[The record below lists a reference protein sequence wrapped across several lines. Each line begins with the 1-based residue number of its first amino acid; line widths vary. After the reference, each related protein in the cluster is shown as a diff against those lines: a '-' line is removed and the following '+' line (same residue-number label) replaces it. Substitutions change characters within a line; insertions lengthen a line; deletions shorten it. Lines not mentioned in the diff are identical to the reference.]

1 MMPRPH
7 RVVSPHPT
15 HSTMTSSPN
24 HEKAI
29 AIAISLLKHKNPQTT
44 QTLKDLLTFIP
55 NPNHVKNV
63 LTTAVIELIDKCP
76 QAALWLFQN
85 PEVIEPEIR
94 VKEIIAQEL
103 TRKIVSWGY
112 TAKDFHFTTDYAL
125 EMSDDAQR
133 SLLSQS
139 FALDEPALL
148 LVRALLKT

>member
-1 MMPRPH
+1 MLRPS
-7 RVVSPHPT
+7 RVVISQPIGN
-15 HSTMTSSPN
+15 TMTFSPSY
-24 HEKAI
+24 EKAV

-55 NPNHVKNV
+55 NPNHIKNV

-112 TAKDFHFTTDYAL
+112 TAKDFRFTPDYAL

-133 SLLSQS
+133 SLLSHPS
-139 FALDEPALL
+139 PTDEPALF
-148 LVRALLKT
+148 LVRALLKP